1 MRYLSL
7 SRRSDNIDVADSSLK
22 CNRRRHGSAF
32 DSRFNANRWRV
43 EFTGSEACKSIRQTT
58 RAAGK
63 SPQETTIAD
72 FTGRPILTLFDF
84 NSMPVS
90 GKR

>member
-1 MRYLSL
+1 M
-7 SRRSDNIDVADSSLK
+7 
-22 CNRRRHGSAF
+22 
-32 DSRFNANRWRV
+32 WRV

-84 NSMPVS
+84 NSTPVS
-90 GKR
+90 GKAIAAGLPGHSSRLEK